1 MYNIF
6 IKDETVYV
14 RSRNGYEAI
23 DRKDVLYF
31 EALGKKVCMHS
42 HDECRIVHI
51 SMSDLERLLTETA
64 CRRTHRSFI
73 VNFKHVSVV
82 KREFV
87 LLKDETKLPV
97 GRKFLEGLKQWLYTS
112 EW

>member
-1 MYNIF
+1 MNNIL
-6 IKDETVYV
+6 IKNETVYV
-14 RSRNGYEAI
+14 RSRGGYEAVN
-23 DRKDVLYF
+23 RKDVLYF

-42 HDECRIVHI
+42 LNECRIVHI

-97 GRKFLEGLKQWLYTS
+97 GRKFLEDLRHWLCSS
-112 EW
+112 EQ